1 MVYGMLYYLQGLTLG
16 LAYLAPIGMQNL
28 FVINTA
34 LTQKRTR
41 ALLTAVIVIFFDITL
56 ALACFFGMGA
66 LIKIYP
72 WMRLFI
78 MGIGGFLVVYIGIM
92 LSRTEKSLQNTQN
105 TNISLVRVVFTA
117 CIVTWFNPQAII
129 DGTMMLGAFQ
139 ATLPENEIV
148 HFLMG
153 MTSASGLWF
162 LGITF
167 FVSLCNQ
174 HFTPLVL
181 NVINKICGIV
191 IIGYGVN
198 LLIQFCILLP

>member
-1 MVYGMLYYLQGLTLG
+1 MFYYLQGLTLG

-34 LTQKRTR
+34 LTQRRTR
-41 ALLTAVIVIFFDITL
+41 ALLTAIIVIFFDVTL
-56 ALACFFGMGA
+56 ALFCFFGVGA
-66 LIKIYP
+66 LMKIYP
-72 WMRLFI
+72 WMRLII
-78 MGIGGFLVVYIGIM
+78 MGMGGLLVVYIGII
-92 LSRTEKSLQNTQN
+92 LFRTETFLKNTQN
-105 TNISLVRVVFTA
+105 TNISLIKVVFTA

-139 ATLPENEIV
+139 ATLPETEIV

-153 MTSASGLWF
+153 MISASGLWF

-167 FVSLCNQ
+167 FVSLCNRR
-174 HFTPLVL
+174 FTPQVL
-181 NVINKICGIV
+181 HVINKTCGIV

-198 LLIQFCILLP
+198 LLIQFCIFLP